1 MLEGERGK
9 EREGKRGKGRNSCE
23 SGEGKTGRIRKAFR
37 KYGWEIIVQTEK
49 GRQGFPCHRGGPER
63 TRHFYKALIFSWWLQ
78 LVWWVYRLGDGSDQP
93 C

>member
-37 KYGWEIIVQTEK
+37 KYGWEIIVQT
-49 GRQGFPCHRGGPER
+49 
-63 TRHFYKALIFSWWLQ
+63 
-78 LVWWVYRLGDGSDQP
+78 
-93 C
+93 